1 VTAGTGYVST
11 MRGGPHVLG
20 IVLAGGAGKRLAPLT
35 DDRAKPAVPFGGNY
49 RLIDFVLSNLVN
61 AEIRQIAVLTQ
72 YKSHSLDRHITQTWR
87 MSALLGNYV
96 TPVPAQQRLG
106 PRWYTGSADAIFQS
120 LNLIHDERPE
130 IVVVFGADHVY
141 RMDPGQMV
149 DQHLA
154 TGAGVTIAG
163 LRVPRREATEFGV
176 IDSAADGKVR
186 GFLEK
191 PADPPGLPDSPQE
204 SFASMGNYVF
214 TTEALLDAIRTD
226 AADENS
232 VHDMGGSI
240 MPMLADAGDAYV
252 YDFST
257 NKVPGATERD
267 HGYWRDVGTIDA
279 YFDAHMDLVSVTP
292 VFNLY
297 NNRWPIYT
305 LPPQLP
311 PAKFVLGGRAEESMV
326 SAGAIIGGGSVHNSV
341 ISPGVRVERG
351 ARVEDSVLM
360 DGVCI
365 GEGAYVR
372 RAILDKN
379 VIVPPWARIG
389 VDSAADREHYHV
401 SAGGV
406 TVLGKGTRAIV

>member
-1 VTAGTGYVST
+1 
-11 MRGGPHVLG
+11 
-20 IVLAGGAGKRLAPLT
+20 
-35 DDRAKPAVPFGGNY
+35 
-49 RLIDFVLSNLVN
+49 
-61 AEIRQIAVLTQ
+61 
-72 YKSHSLDRHITQTWR
+72 
-87 MSALLGNYV
+87 
-96 TPVPAQQRLG
+96 
-106 PRWYTGSADAIFQS
+106 
-120 LNLIHDERPE
+120 
-130 IVVVFGADHVY
+130 
-141 RMDPGQMV
+141 MDPSQMV
-149 DQHLA
+149 DQHLS

-176 IDSAADGKVR
+176 IDSDASGKVL

-191 PADPPGLPDSPQE
+191 PAEPPGLPDSPQE

-214 TTEALLDAIRTD
+214 TTEALLEALRTD
-226 AADENS
+226 AADEDS

-257 NKVPGATERD
+257 NVVPGATERD
-267 HGYWRDVGTIDA
+267 HGYWRDVGTIDS
-279 YFDAHMDLVSVTP
+279 YFEAHMDLVSVTP

-297 NNRWPIYT
+297 NDRWPIYT

-326 SAGAIIGGGSVHNSV
+326 SAGAIIGGGTVRHSV

-351 ARVEDSVLM
+351 ADVDSSVIM
-360 DGVCI
+360 DGVHI
-365 GEGAYVR
+365 GEGAVVR

-379 VIVPPWARIG
+379 VVVPPGAKIG
-389 VDSAADREHYHV
+389 VDADADRERYHV

-406 TVLGKGTRAIV
+406 TVLGKGARAHA